1 MSYELS
7 IEIAPAW
14 LKEANSY
21 MNIQPQYKTNFPDD
35 CFIARGT
42 GKENQNLLAERGI
55 TLEYQGVFE
64 PVQCF
69 MELRSGG
76 QFRPSNRG
84 AIRAF
89 YKATNA
95 EAGDS
100 ISFVKKSNRVY
111 QVVLVKSAQ

>member
-1 MSYELS
+1 MSNELR

-14 LKEANSY
+14 LKEANNY
-21 MNIQPQYKTNFPDD
+21 MNIESQYKTNFPDD

-42 GKENQNLLAERGI
+42 GKENQHLLAERGI
-55 TLEYQGVFE
+55 ALEYQGASK

-76 QFRPSNRG
+76 KFRPSNRG

-89 YKATNA
+89 FSATNA

-100 ISFVKKSNRVY
+100 ISFIKKADRIY
-111 QVVLVKSAQ
+111 QVVLVKRAH

>member
-1 MSYELS
+1 MSNELC

-21 MNIQPQYKTNFPDD
+21 MNIQSQYKTNFPDD

-42 GKENQNLLAERGI
+42 GKENQHLLAERGI
-55 TLEYQGVFE
+55 ALEYQGASE

-89 YKATNA
+89 FSATNA

-100 ISFVKKSNRVY
+100 ISFIKKADRVY
-111 QVVLVKSAQ
+111 QVVLVKRAH